1 MKKLFC
7 IILVLN
13 LVAIN
18 ISNASS
24 IYQPDIKD
32 KDMEILFNKIEQDYD
47 NPEVSSQ
54 VTNLPWRNDTSF
66 LYQKEKYNTP
76 FLMAGFV
83 AVLKDPLPGEEANV
97 AHSASIVKNQVLKK
111 GETLSQN
118 KMLGPYTI
126 ENGFKEGASYS
137 GGKIVMTTGGGV
149 CKIATTLYNLAVLS
163 NLEIVERYN
172 HSMPINYVP
181 YGQDATVAY
190 GSKDIRFKNTSAGNI
205 LIWSELIGNKLY
217 MGFYGSE
224 KPPKVTW
231 DHTTT
236 GIIEPGKK
244 YIKNKSLKKGEM
256 IEKVKGLQGATV
268 KSTITIEYP
277 NGDVTIKNMGV
288 SSYNPLPSI
297 IEIN

>member
-7 IILVLN
+7 MILVFN
-13 LVAIN
+13 LLTFN

-24 IYQPDIKD
+24 VYKPDIND
-32 KDMEILFNKIEQDYD
+32 KDMEILFNKIEEDYD
-47 NPEVSSQ
+47 NPEISSQ
-54 VTNLPWRNDTSF
+54 VTNLPWRNDTQF
-66 LYQKEKYNTP
+66 LHQKEKYNTP

-83 AVLKDPLPGEEANV
+83 AVLKNPLPGEEANV
-97 AHSASIVKNQVLKK
+97 IHSTSIVRGQVLKK
-111 GETLSQN
+111 GETFSQN
-118 KMLGPYTI
+118 KTLGPYTI

-137 GGKIVMTTGGGV
+137 GGNIIMTTGGGV
-149 CKIATTLYNLAVLS
+149 CKIATTLYNLSVLS

-181 YGQDATVAY
+181 YGQDATVSD
-190 GSKDIRFKNTSAGNI
+190 GSKDYKFKNTTDGNI

-217 MGFYGSE
+217 MGFYGSQ

-231 DHTTT
+231 DHMTT

-244 YIKNKSLKKGEM
+244 YIKNDSLKKGEM

-277 NGDVTIKNMGV
+277 NGDISIKNMGV

>member
-13 LVAIN
+13 I
-18 ISNASS
+18 IGIKFSNASS

-32 KDMEILFNKIEQDYD
+32 KDMEILFNKIEEDYD
-47 NPEVSSQ
+47 NPEESSP
-54 VTNLPWRNDTSF
+54 VTNLPWRNETNF

-83 AVLKDPLPGEEANV
+83 AVLKNPLPGEEANV
-97 AHSASIVKNQVLKK
+97 THSASMVRGQVLEK
-111 GETLSQN
+111 GETFSQN
-118 KMLGPYTI
+118 KTLGPYTI
-126 ENGFKEGASYS
+126 EKGFKEGASYS

-181 YGQDATVAY
+181 YGQDATVSY
-190 GSKDIRFKNTSAGNI
+190 GSKDIKFKNTTNGNI

-224 KPPKVTW
+224 RPPNITW
-231 DHTTT
+231 NHTTSN
-236 GIIEPGKK
+236 IQKPGKK
-244 YIKNKSLKKGEM
+244 YIKNKSLKKGQM
-256 IEKVKGLQGATV
+256 IEKVKGLPGATV
-268 KSTITIEYP
+268 KSTTTIEYP
-277 NGDVTIKNMGV
+277 NGDISIKNMGI
-288 SSYNPLPSI
+288 SNYNPLPSV